1 MKSSEKVRIPT
12 ASLLK
17 SGVLGDY
24 QQDFAKAILTKPE
37 YTIDEAKEALDK
49 VLKRKKEDK

>member
-1 MKSSEKVRIPT
+1 MKSSEKIRIPT
-12 ASLLK
+12 TSLLK